1 MIKRLLTIALLLPC
15 ATAAPWRL
23 RGLVSSGYD
32 TRQIESELS
41 GPGSETIR
49 INAGDFIVPNGVVID
64 ESSEGTQNLAKIAT
78 GDRLKFTVDV
88 KLGGRFRLQAR
99 ISNANNVGAFS
110 VFNSE
115 TFEIYGEVNVLP
127 PTGSWEQWATV
138 RVGDAIIPTGI
149 HTVEILIVDGGFN
162 LGWFLLDQVSE
173 DNGAVITGT
182 SPEKLLVPATAF
194 TWAEG
199 LTVDPI
205 NGNLGESSSGDYVK
219 YEINIPVLGVYA
231 IRVQVASLH
240 GHGSFVAKNS
250 ETQQIYGRV
259 NKIPQTDGWHTWTTV
274 SVENVTFEASLL
286 PFEILVVEGGWN
298 MMNFIIERTSIPAA
312 SVNTTNKTDD
322 VHILIPAT
330 SLNSSAGVETEA
342 PQIIGNISNTAFMK
356 YNLEVPVT
364 GNYRLDLEVASMN
377 GSGSFLVTNSDTQ
390 EIYGSIDSIPA
401 TGGWENWTT
410 VSVDDINLENGIVPL
425 EIMVMEGSFNLLFM
439 SLKLNAAA
447 NNSASFSTSNSSI
460 DGALGNATSANI
472 SSGNSIIL
480 ATDNVGSDGVVNESP
495 INGTETIGSIDTG
508 DTIDYNISVPSAG
521 SYRLDLGV
529 ASPTSEGSL
538 MVINRD
544 TQEVYGQLDSVPKTG
559 DWHTWEK
566 VSVGSVDLPA
576 GIIPLQVVAVVGGW
590 NLNWLSIEPLTEDSN
605 QTSVAASIPT
615 SKFFFPA
622 SAYDGMKGI
631 ELEPSSEGGEN
642 VGHIDVGDWV
652 TYQVDL
658 PSGGNYKVEMRVA
671 SHMGLGALD
680 FVNGRTQSVYKTV
693 DVPLTGWWQMYTTIS
708 TEMSLPA
715 GSYPLQ
721 IRALEA
727 GWNFLWFSLEKMEEG
742 LGV

>member
-1 MIKRLLTIALLLPC
+1 MLKRLLTIALLFPV

-41 GPGSETIR
+41 SSASETIK

-64 ESSEGTQNLAKIAT
+64 ESSEGTQNLAKIVT

-88 KLGGRFRLQAR
+88 KMGGRFRLQAR
-99 ISNANNVGAFS
+99 ISNADNVGSFS
-110 VFNSE
+110 VINSE
-115 TFEIYGEVNVLP
+115 TFEIYGEVNALP

-138 RVGDAIIPTGI
+138 RVGDANIPAGV
-149 HTVEILIVDGGFN
+149 HTLEILIINGGFN
-162 LGWFLLDQVSE
+162 LGWFSLNQVS
-173 DNGAVITGT
+173 DGTVAASIDT
-182 SPEKLLVPATAF
+182 SPGKLLVPATAF
-194 TWAEG
+194 AWAEG

-219 YEINIPVLGVYA
+219 YEINIPALGVYA
-231 IRVQVASLH
+231 IRVQVASLY
-240 GHGSFVAKNS
+240 GHGSFVVKNS

-259 NKIPQTDGWHTWTTV
+259 NNIPQTDGWHSWTTV
-274 SVENVTFEASLL
+274 SVENVTLEAGFL

-298 MMNFIIERTSIPAA
+298 MMNFIIERTSIPSA
-312 SVNTTNKTDD
+312 SVNSTNTTDD
-322 VHILIPAT
+322 VHILIPST
-330 SLNSSAGVETEA
+330 SMNSSAGVETEA

-410 VSVDDINLENGIVPL
+410 VSVDDIDLESGIVPL
-425 EIMVMEGSFNLLFM
+425 EIVVMEGSFNLLFM
-439 SLKLNAAA
+439 SLELNELA
-447 NNSASFSTSNSSI
+447 NNSAGDQS
-460 DGALGNATSANI
+460 GNTTSANLT
-472 SSGNSIIL
+472 SGNSMIL
-480 ATDNVGSDGVVNESP
+480 ATDNVGSDGIVNESP
-495 INGTETIGSIDTG
+495 VNGTKTIGSIDTG
-508 DTIDYNISVPSAG
+508 DTIDYNITVPSAG
-521 SYRLDLGV
+521 RYRLDLGV
-529 ASPTSEGSL
+529 ASPLSEGSL
-538 MVINRD
+538 MVIDRD
-544 TQEVYGQLDSVPKTG
+544 TQEVYGQLDSVPNTG

-566 VSVGSVDLPA
+566 VSIGSVDLPE
-576 GIIPLQVVAVVGGW
+576 GMVPLRVVAVVGGW
-590 NLNWLSIEPLTEDSN
+590 NLNWLSLEPLTADSN

-671 SHMGLGALD
+671 SHMGLGALEL
-680 FVNGRTQSVYKTV
+680 VNGRTQSVYGTIS
-693 DVPLTGWWQMYTTIS
+693 VPLTGWWQIYTTIS
-708 TEMSLPA
+708 TEIKLPA
-715 GSYPLQ
+715 GSSPLQ

-727 GWNFLWFSLEKMEEG
+727 GWNFLWFSLEKTE
-742 LGV
+742 